1 MLFPIH
7 HRHLPHRGKTI
18 SLDASITQRNR
29 APTVPWRKG
38 LLDGSHG
45 EVGCSVPSSG
55 DLKLLE
61 TVDLG

>member
-7 HRHLPHRGKTI
+7 HRHLPHHGGKTI

-38 LLDGSHG
+38 LLDWSLVHG
-45 EVGCSVPSSG
+45 EVGWLLWLLSSILRG
-55 DLKLLE
+55 S
-61 TVDLG
+61 